1 MRNRSN
7 CLSEFLKRL
16 PRTRRA
22 YGSECGERTI
32 NNLREPG
39 RPSFARPRSLTFIP
53 TLTLSGRRL
62 AGRGVKFA
70 KFLSEKRPRKYQI
83 AALGVASFASSI
95 VAEFKGEL
103 RGFLFRERA
112 RIISDLP
119 RSDPAKSHVQGLSV
133 ALGSR
138 SIMLIATINARA
150 LRKTESRKDSAN
162 FNTLAARNADIE
174 TKPNS
179 PRNPTRPNWPSVIV
193 QRPSVTLKSAPPPPS
208 KTSKTR
214 LRPYRPHPNK
224 TRCDASSQSPA

>member
-7 CLSEFLKRL
+7 CSSEFLKRMQ
-16 PRTRRA
+16 RARRA
-22 YGSECGERTI
+22 YGSEHAERTI

-39 RPSFARPRSLTFIP
+39 RPSFACTRSLTFIP
-53 TLTLSGRRL
+53 LLTLSGRRI
-62 AGRGVKFA
+62 AGSGVKFV

-83 AALGVASFASSI
+83 AALGVESFASSI

-112 RIISDLP
+112 RIIADLP
-119 RSDPAKSHVQGLSV
+119 RSDPAKSHIQALSV

-150 LRKTESRKDSAN
+150 LRTTEPRKASAN
-162 FNTLAARNADIE
+162 FNALTARNTDIE
-174 TKPNS
+174 SKPNS
-179 PRNPTRPNWPSVIV
+179 ARKPTRPNWPSVIV

>member
-7 CLSEFLKRL
+7 CSSEFLKRL
-16 PRTRRA
+16 PRARSA
-22 YGSECGERTI
+22 YGSERGERTI

-39 RPSFARPRSLTFIP
+39 RPSFACTRSLTFIP

-95 VAEFKGEL
+95 VADFKGEL
-103 RGFLFRERA
+103 CGFLFRERA

-138 SIMLIATINARA
+138 SIMLITTINAIT
-150 LRKTESRKDSAN
+150 LTKTYAPKDSAN
-162 FNTLAARNADIE
+162 FNTLAARNTDIE
-174 TKPNS
+174 SQPNS
-179 PRNPTRPNWPSVIV
+179 ARKPTRPN
-193 QRPSVTLKSAPPPPS
+193 
-208 KTSKTR
+208 
-214 LRPYRPHPNK
+214 
-224 TRCDASSQSPA
+224 